1 MPLRVIID
9 DSACFKAYNGSQIT
23 GGPPKLLIAGTWSP
37 QYGLNVSHKSM
48 FERRK
53 NLTGITI
60 TDTVLPWPPIS
71 IVDEDDQGELYQ
83 SGITC
88 TLFKSLH
95 CYAMPS
101 TFI

>member
-1 MPLRVIID
+1 MPSRVIID
-9 DSACFKAYNGSQIT
+9 ESACFKAYNGNQIA
-23 GGPPKLLIAGTWSP
+23 GGPPKLLITGTWSP

-71 IVDEDDQGELYQ
+71 IVEEDDQGEMYQ

-88 TLFKSLH
+88 ALFNH
-95 CYAMPS
+95 YTAMLCH
-101 TFI
+101 